1 MSLVGGEELE
11 WEEDELLELE
21 LFRLNKCIAF
31 SRSTY
36 YNTNPSLTPPHNWI
50 LPPPLNTSVAPCP
63 SSYYEILRYTPP
75 GSDVNSYLTPARD
88 ASLAPN

>member
-50 LPPPLNTSVAPCP
+50 LPSPSTPPCP
-63 SSYYEILRYTPP
+63 LVRRHIMRY
-75 GSDVNSYLTPARD
+75 
-88 ASLAPN
+88 